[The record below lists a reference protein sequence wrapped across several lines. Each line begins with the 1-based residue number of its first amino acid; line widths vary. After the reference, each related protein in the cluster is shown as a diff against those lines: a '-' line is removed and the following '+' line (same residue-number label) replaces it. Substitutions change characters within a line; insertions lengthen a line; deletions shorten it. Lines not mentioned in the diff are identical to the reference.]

1 MAHFT
6 RSCSNSQSAR
16 FSGVMKLQTTF
27 NIWNKNASFSHRAG
41 TNKSAACGFLCELLE
56 VKRAKDQTNTSNIIK
71 TRNAGRISAFVIFEV
86 SSGSERVQLVIQ
98 LLN

>member
-56 VKRAKDQTNTSNIIK
+56 VKRAKDQTTPRTSL
-71 TRNAGRISAFVIFEV
+71 RLEMPDESAP
-86 SSGSERVQLVIQ
+86 L
-98 LLN
+98 